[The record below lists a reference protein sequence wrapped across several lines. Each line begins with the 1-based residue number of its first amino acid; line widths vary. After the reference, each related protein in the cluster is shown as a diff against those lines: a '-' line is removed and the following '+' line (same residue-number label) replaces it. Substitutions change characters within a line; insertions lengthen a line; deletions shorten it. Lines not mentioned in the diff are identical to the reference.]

1 MNQNTTQ
8 FPERCAESAEASV
21 VGRETAE
28 ETTPWF
34 ALRLFSSRQEEVAK
48 MLESEGLE
56 VFIPMEYV
64 DVEDRRNHVTR
75 VLRPVVRNLL
85 FIKKTVCQK
94 VMRGIIAALPYRVS
108 IIRKTPGSIDYYEIP
123 AREMFEFRAM
133 CNPDILARKFLSESQ
148 AKLKAGTPVMVTH
161 GPLKGLQG
169 KLVRSNKQYYL
180 LKEVPGIGVMLK
192 VTKWC
197 CKPLL

>member
-1 MNQNTTQ
+1 MNRNTTQ
-8 FPERCAESAEASV
+8 FPERRAESAEAPV
-21 VGRETAE
+21 VGRETTE

-34 ALRLFSSRQEEVAK
+34 ALRLFSSRQEEIAK
-48 MLESEGLE
+48 MLENEGLE

-64 DVEDRRNHVTR
+64 DVEDRRNHVKR

-94 VMRGIIAALPYRVS
+94 IMRGIIAALPYRVS

-133 CNPDILARKFLSESQ
+133 CNPEILARKFLSEAQ